1 MFGDKFASISANE
14 LKNNFNQ
21 QTAILDVREVDEY
34 KAGHLPGAV
43 NYPLMQVLSH
53 PQAALKKVSGRP
65 LYVICHSGAR
75 SHQAAKVLHRFDE
88 QVINVS
94 GGMMHWTGKIKQGAK
109 R

>member
-1 MFGDKFASISANE
+1 MFWDKFASISANE

-21 QTAILDVREVDEY
+21 QTAILDVREPDEY
-34 KAGHLPGAV
+34 AAGHIPGAV
-43 NYPLMQVLSH
+43 NYPLLQIFSD
-53 PQAALKKVSGRP
+53 PQSALKKVSGRP

-75 SHQAAKVLHRFDE
+75 SRQAAKVLSHFDE